1 MLRFLRSLLPSI
13 LAGALVGFVV
23 LGIGGRVMMRI
34 IAHWE
39 GRVPVLTSGTVT
51 GLLMGT
57 IAGIAAGIV
66 HGLLLRFITPA
77 LVRVAAFLV
86 FCVLFTLYGVHDL
99 LLRPKLLFI
108 AIAVVYAILVEIVT
122 KRTAQ
127 PATIV

>member
-51 GLLMGT
+51 VLLMGT